1 MMRSTT
7 ADKKRKKRTIRLWAV
22 LLWLVVW
29 QIASWAIGQ
38 EILLV
43 SPISVAVRLSELVR
57 EGDFWLSILFSF
69 SRIFLGFFLALFAGI
84 LLSALASWNKW
95 VREFLQPL
103 ILVMKS
109 TPVASFII
117 LCLIWISS
125 RNLSVFISF
134 VMVFPILYTN
144 LLEGILRT
152 DAQLLEMAAVFRVP
166 LGRRIRYIYLSQV
179 MPYFRSACVVSL
191 GLCWK
196 SGIAAEVI
204 GIPKGSIGEKL
215 YQAKIYLNTP
225 DLFAWT
231 VVIILVSVLFERVFL
246 FGIQALLKK
255 LERM

>member
-1 MMRSTT
+1 MRSITS
-7 ADKKRKKRTIRLWAV
+7 DKKRKKRTIRLWAV
-22 LLWLVVW
+22 AIWLLLWQLG
-29 QIASWAIGQ
+29 SWAVGQ

-43 SPISVAVRLSELVR
+43 SPVSVAIRLTELVR
-57 EGDFWLSILFSF
+57 ESDFWLSILFSF
-69 SRIFLGFFLALFAGI
+69 SRIFLGFSLALLAG
-84 LLSALASWNKW
+84 LVCSALASWNRW
-95 VREFLQPL
+95 IRDFLQPL

-109 TPVASFII
+109 TPVASFVI

-125 RNLSVFISF
+125 RNLSVLISF

-152 DAQLLEMAAVFRVP
+152 DPQLLEMAAVFRVP
-166 LGRRIRYIYLSQV
+166 LSRRIRYIYLSQV
-179 MPYFRSACVVSL
+179 MPYFRSACSVSL

-204 GIPKGSIGEKL
+204 GIPSGSIGEKL

-231 VVIILVSVLFERVFL
+231 VVIIVVSMVFERLFL
-246 FGIQALLKK
+246 FAIQALLKK